1 MSSLIYRE
9 IELKRQKSAS
19 QFEPRVE
26 RFLAKL
32 VRLNGNLKVP
42 NRPGYVYAQQIPEDD
57 APYPIPVLC
66 VGIQAREGLQ
76 VWVERNRDGEWE
88 AVEWSRV
95 IVQQNDYDAQAYLPL
110 HARDHEWPDRSPRP
124 DAVTVYPRALSM
136 LRSYP
141 GVGGALTVDV
151 APLRYVLDGGMI
163 LFPGQIGINL
173 AASQPAAGLAR
184 FVGVYLDLATN
195 AIGTVDGATTIDAG
209 PVTPDTPAFPD
220 GVIPSAL
227 VRLDGA
233 ATVFTEAD
241 FVDVRPMIGMAS
253 TGGGDLARQVVF
265 EGNVVTHDDEV
276 VYL

>member
-9 IELKRQKSAS
+9 IELKRQRSAR

-32 VRLNGNLKVP
+32 VRFGGNLKVP
-42 NRPGYVYAQQIPEDD
+42 NRPGYVYAQQIPDDD

-66 VGIQAREGLQ
+66 VGIQPREGLQ

-95 IVQQNDYDAQAYLPL
+95 IVQQNSYNGQAYLPL
-110 HARDHEWPDRSPRP
+110 HAYDHEWPDRSPHA
-124 DAVTVYPRALSM
+124 DALTVYPRALSM
-136 LRSYP
+136 LRAYP
-141 GVGGALTVDV
+141 GAGLTVDV
-151 APLRYVLDGGMI
+151 APLRYILDGAVT
-163 LFPGQIGINL
+163 LFAGETGVNL

-184 FVGVYLDLATN
+184 FVGIYLDMATN
-195 AIGTVDGATTIDAG
+195 TIGAVDGATTIDAG
-209 PVTPDTPAFPD
+209 PITPATPAFPD
-220 GVIPSAL
+220 NVIPSAL

-241 FVDVRPMIGMAS
+241 FVDVRPVIGAAS
-253 TGGGDLARQVVF
+253 TGGADFARIVCF
-265 EGNVVTHDDEV
+265 EGNVIIHNDEV
-276 VYL
+276 TWL